1 VYPFHY
7 RGQDGFSDVEAFKKL
22 VNAKNKAIEV
32 RLKNWYP
39 SN

>member
-7 RGQDGFSDVEAFKKL
+7 RGKEGFSDIAAFKKIITT
-22 VNAKNKAIEV
+22 KTNKIEV

-39 SN
+39 KN